1 MSHPLHQ
8 FTYCPKCGARTFVER
23 NEKAK
28 QCTACGFVY
37 YFNPSSAVACF
48 IRNPQGELLLVRRA
62 KEPAKGTLDLPG
74 GFVDMDESAE
84 EAAHREVKEET
95 GLELTDCRYL
105 FSIPNIYPYC
115 GFDVHTVDM
124 FFECLTES
132 FNGAKAEDDA
142 AEIII
147 LPAQPVESGR
157 FRIAIYQK
165 SSRPLYKVIYFLY
178 LQLRTNIYRYIYI
191 YLYYKS

>member
-8 FTYCPKCGARTFVER
+8 FIFCPLCGSTTFIEH

-28 QCTACGFVY
+28 RCETCGFTY

-48 IRNPQGELLLVRRA
+48 IRNAKDELLLVRRA

-84 EAAHREVKEET
+84 EAVCREVKEET
-95 GLELTDCRYL
+95 GLDISECRYL
-105 FSIPNIYPYC
+105 FSIPNIYKYC
-115 GFDVHTVDM
+115 NFDVHTVDM
-124 FFECLTES
+124 FFECQVKEFT
-132 FNGAKAEDDA
+132 NAHAEDDA

-147 LPAQPVESGR
+147 LKKEKLKEEDFGLTS
-157 FRIAIYQK
+157 IKKAIK
-165 SSRPLYKVIYFLY
+165 IYSKK
-178 LQLRTNIYRYIYI
+178 R
-191 YLYYKS
+191 